1 MRKIGNGLG
10 ILLMML
16 LLFAG
21 INLRVS
27 ASGENEA
34 EEKKV
39 IRVGYTQH
47 GQMIQKGDKGF
58 IGYGVE
64 YLQRIGEYT
73 GWQYEYVLVTEMER
87 KQALRDGKIDLL
99 CDISK
104 EENKGENLLLSE
116 ENSGMYY
123 ALLCAEKDDD
133 TVFFNDYE
141 AIKGKRI
148 ALNTSKA
155 MESMLVEFGRE
166 KDIDFTPVYCSSF
179 EEMENALTEDR
190 ADLMVASNQRNLN
203 GYKYVA
209 KLGMQNQYF
218 AVSHD
223 NKALMEQIN
232 TADRQLKLQQPFI
245 QGTFYEKYYGRP
257 SKNLIG
263 ITREEYE
270 FINSG
275 RKVRVA
281 CDADSYPL
289 EYIDKNGVYR
299 GVYADAMKLIE
310 KESGLSFEYVPLDD
324 YKQAWELLSG
334 GEVDMTSRMFI
345 NDKEAAE
352 YNISYTDSY
361 LQANYTM
368 VCRGDEQFP
377 DNPRVSIPEQYVGL
391 RYFVEENYPEW
402 ETLLSEGVEDG
413 FYKVE
418 ERDADATI
426 IDAIYLQTVYNLNHY
441 DNLVVMPTRNMEF
454 PVRCGIGG
462 PDSDVIKSIVNKTI
476 SRIPSEQFE
485 RCAVENAINVAYE
498 PAFLDLFKKFLPMLI
513 VLAVLVVAIFV
524 VFLKVKERHYR
535 HLAMTDSVTGLWN
548 GSKFRQ
554 EADEPLSH
562 MGRKEYQLISLDIK
576 HFKYVNNDFGERAAD
591 GILQVIAKRIH
602 MQFDNEALYARDMA
616 DMFLILTEKK
626 EDIEER
632 LDRICEEIV
641 FENNG
646 REQRYKPVVKFGISL
661 VSDKE
666 AGVALG
672 EYIDRASIARKS
684 IKGSIN
690 QKIAFYN
697 QEMADTVSGERKI
710 ERCMEEALKNHE
722 FVVYYQ
728 PKFQL
733 ESESIIGAEA
743 LVRWMSPHEGLVSP
757 GQFIPIFE
765 RNGFI
770 VKLDFYVY
778 EEVLKNMARWR
789 EEGKKPIVVSV
800 NVSRAHIDT
809 ADFLHNLVSLAD
821 KYGVPHSML
830 ELELTETVL
839 GEREKILSFI
849 SACKEAGFQISIDDF
864 GSGYSSLNLLKELP
878 VDVLKIDREFLNETE
893 TSEKSSI
900 IVEQVVEMATKIH
913 ILTLCEG
920 VESRSQAEFLKQ
932 IGCDMAQGFL
942 YSRPI
947 PAGEFEKM
955 LG

>member
-1 MRKIGNGLG
+1 MRKIRNRFG
-10 ILLMML
+10 ILLLVL

-21 INLRVS
+21 MNLRVS
-27 ASGENEA
+27 ASGETGA

-39 IRVGYTQH
+39 IRVGYTEH
-47 GQMIQKGDKGF
+47 GQMIQKGDKG
-58 IGYGVE
+58 ITGYGVE
-64 YLQRIGEYT
+64 YLQRIREYT
-73 GWQYEYVLVTEMER
+73 GWQYEYVLVTEMGR

-99 CDISK
+99 CDISM

-116 ENSGMYY
+116 ANSGMYY
-123 ALLCAEKDDD
+123 ALLCAEKDDN
-133 TVFFNDYE
+133 TFFFDDYE
-141 AIKGKRI
+141 AINGKKI
-148 ALNTSKA
+148 ALNKSKA
-155 MESMLVEFGRE
+155 MESMLVEFCKE
-166 KDIDFTPVYCSSF
+166 KEIDFTPVYCAGF
-179 EEMENALTEDR
+179 EEMENALAEGR
-190 ADLMVASNQRNLN
+190 ADLMVTSNQRNLN
-203 GYKYVA
+203 DYKYVA

-218 AVSHD
+218 AVSND
-223 NKALMEQIN
+223 NKELMEQIDI
-232 TADRQLKLQQPFI
+232 ADRQLTIQQPFI
-245 QGTFYEKYYGRP
+245 QGALYEKYYGRP
-257 SKNLIG
+257 SKTLNG

-270 FINSG
+270 FITSG

-289 EYIDKNGVYR
+289 EYIDENGVYR

-324 YKQAWELLSG
+324 YKQAWDLLSS

-345 NDKEAAE
+345 NDQEAAE
-352 YNISYTDSY
+352 YNISYSDSY

-368 VCRGDEQFP
+368 ICRGNEQFP
-377 DNPRVSIPEQYVGL
+377 ENPRVAIPEQYVGI
-391 RYFVEENYPEW
+391 RYFVAENHPEW
-402 ETLLSEGVEDG
+402 ETLLSAGVEDG
-413 FYKVE
+413 FHRVE
-418 ERDADATI
+418 EREADATI
-426 IDAIYLQTVYNLNHY
+426 INAIYLQTVYNLNHY
-441 DNLVVMPTRNMEF
+441 DNLVVMPMRKMEF

-462 PDSDVIKSIVNKTI
+462 TNGDVIKSIVNKAI
-476 SRIPSEQFE
+476 SHIPAEQFE
-485 RCAVENAINVAYE
+485 RCAVENAIHAAYE
-498 PAFLDLFKKFLPMLI
+498 PTVLDLLKKFLPVLI
-513 VLAVLVVAIFV
+513 VLAVFVAAVFV
-524 VFLKVKERHYR
+524 VFLKLKERHYR
-535 HLAMTDSVTGLWN
+535 YLAMTDSVTGLWN

-554 EADEPLSH
+554 EADELLSRI
-562 MGRKEYQLISLDIK
+562 GCKEYQMISLDIE

-591 GILQVIAKRIH
+591 GILQVIGKRIH
-602 MQFDNEALYARDMA
+602 MQFGNGALYARDMA
-616 DMFLILTEKK
+616 DMFLIFTEKR

-632 LDRICEEIV
+632 LDRISEEIV

-646 REQRYKPVVKFGISL
+646 REQRYKPVIKFGISL
-661 VSDKE
+661 ISSKE

-672 EYIDRASIARKS
+672 EYIDRAIIARKS
-684 IKGSIN
+684 IKGSIH

-710 ERCMEEALKNHE
+710 ELYMEEALKNHE

-733 ESESIIGAEA
+733 ESETIIGAEA
-743 LVRWMSPHEGLVSP
+743 LVRWMNPHEGLVPP

-809 ADFLHNLVSLAD
+809 ADFLYNLVSLAD
-821 KYGVPHSML
+821 KYGVPHAML

-849 SACKEAGFQISIDDF
+849 SSCKEAGFLISIDDF

-900 IVEQVVEMATKIH
+900 IVEQVVEMAAKIH

-920 VESRSQAEFLKQ
+920 VESRSQADFLKQ

-947 PAGEFEKM
+947 PVGEFEKM